1 LNEKSHPER
10 LSVVIHEETTDYT
23 FGKLFRI
30 LRAKLQYSR
39 FDGTLSE
46 PVTRINFARGEAA
59 AVLLYDPDDDA
70 VVLVRQFRYPVYSGL
85 SAEDK
90 RDHPEKAWL
99 LEIAAGVKED
109 HLDVGDVAHK
119 ELLEEA
125 GFKVR
130 GEMRK
135 IATVYPSPGGTS
147 EKITVFLGI
156 ADSKSPV
163 AAGGGVV
170 AEGED
175 TQVVVLPFSE
185 ALRRV
190 DAGEVEDAKT
200 ILALQWLARIDRS
213 TLQ

>member
-1 LNEKSHPER
+1 MEPTEH

-30 LRAKLQYSR
+30 LRAKLQFKR
-39 FDGTLSE
+39 FDGQMSE
-46 PVTRINFARGEAA
+46 TVTRINFERGEAA

-70 VVLVRQFRYPVYSGL
+70 VVLVRQFRYPVYASL
-85 SAEDK
+85 SEADK

-99 LEIAAGVKED
+99 LEIVAGVKDD

-125 GFKVR
+125 GFQVKSA
-130 GEMRK
+130 MRK
-135 IATVYPSPGGTS
+135 IATIYPSPGGTS

-156 ADSKSPV
+156 ADSKSPI

-175 TQVVVLPFSE
+175 TQVVVLPFTE
-185 ALRRV
+185 ALKKV
-190 DAGEVEDAKT
+190 DDGEFEDAKT
-200 ILALQWLARIDRS
+200 ILALQYLARIDRS
-213 TLQ
+213 TLK